1 MNLTP
6 QQTNELLEI
15 IDKNQAIFTAQSY
28 GVEYL
33 SNYDRWILEKN
44 GISLED
50 LYQIT
55 KDTVFTSF
63 HFGLLADSLAS
74 LDQVKNINFKDVQ
87 QYIRQGKYIPLTNY
101 EKDVISRIKQQS
113 LTSLRSIKGRIF
125 QDAYGIITSR
135 KDQENFII
143 DQIEGGIENKKTTRQ
158 VANDI
163 ARKVGDWSRDFD
175 RIVQY
180 TSQTAYEQGKAAA
193 IARKNGSEAKVY
205 KTVYP
210 GACKHCIKHYL
221 TNGIGSE
228 PIIYKLS
235 ELIAN
240 GNNIGK
246 KVDEWLPTIDALHPF
261 CRCTLHHLD
270 DGYEWGKEE
279 KRYKR
284 IDNYKPTLKTPRKP
298 IKATIGG
305 VEVFI

>member
-74 LDQVKNINFKDVQ
+74 LDQVKNIDFKDVQ

-143 DQIEGGIENKKTTRQ
+143 DQIEGGVENKKTTRQ

-270 DGYEWGKEE
+270 DGYEWKKEE